1 MPSANFPV
9 PKFVK
14 LTDQTLEYVTI
25 TRHIQVARVPTA
37 KLAELWRPGIFNP
50 VANSSA
56 LLRPPDGK
64 DALVGP
70 QYSIT
75 NRATFICPFAD
86 TRCSSQYIRLGGHAL
101 LSASCVGTR

>member
-64 DALVGP
+64 DALV
-70 QYSIT
+70 
-75 NRATFICPFAD
+75 
-86 TRCSSQYIRLGGHAL
+86 
-101 LSASCVGTR
+101 